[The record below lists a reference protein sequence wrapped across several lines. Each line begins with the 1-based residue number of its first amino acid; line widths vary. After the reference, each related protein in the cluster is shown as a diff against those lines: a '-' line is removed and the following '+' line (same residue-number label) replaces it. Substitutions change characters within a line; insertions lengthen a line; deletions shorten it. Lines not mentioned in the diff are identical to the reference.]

1 MWFTIFLAALT
12 VKATEL
18 KLSKDIT
25 LKIGASSELMII
37 IEPKLLYTFNGLT
50 LFSPLVEGDIDIS
63 FLPYRNCE
71 ENRSL
76 ECLNL
81 VYDKGLFIILT
92 TQIFGNEFLSKEL
105 KWKFLEIEDY
115 EVQGTHRNSY
125 KRAQT
130 TDRDNGSI
138 TLDSN
143 MNLEWVITG
152 DSVTFSLLVKKTFSI
167 DSKYGSFGPKSS
179 SSKGDMK
186 NADMIVFYLDQ
197 TNKCFDMW
205 SDRNEAPY
213 EDDSNDIT
221 CEDRTEDSTYYI
233 YKATRLLDT
242 GDDYDFSFKDLTE
255 VKFIWAWGDVY
266 SGEMEE
272 HSGKGAGSV
281 SVTLT
286 VTESSTTESSTS
298 STTESSTASTTESSA
313 SSPTASSSTTTESST
328 SSESSS
334 DSTSN
339 QSSFS
344 LLGYSSI
351 WKIFLISS
359 IFLAN

>member
-1 MWFTIFLAALT
+1 MAALA

-18 KLSKDIT
+18 KLSKDMT
-25 LKIGASSELMII
+25 LKIGAASELMVI

-50 LFSPLVEGDIDIS
+50 LFSLRVPGEINIS

-71 ENRSL
+71 ESRNL

-92 TQIFGNEFLSKEL
+92 TQIVGEDFLSNEL
-105 KWKFLEIEDY
+105 RWKFLEILDY

-125 KRAQT
+125 KRAQS

-143 MNLEWVITG
+143 MDLEWVITG

-167 DSKYGSFGPKSS
+167 DSRYGSFGPKSS
-179 SSKGDMK
+179 SSNGDMK

-286 VTESSTTESSTS
+286 VTESSTTDSSSTANTTDS
-298 STTESSTASTTESSA
+298 SVSSSTAS
-313 SSPTASSSTTTESST
+313 SPTTTESST
-328 SSESSS
+328 SSASSASSS
-334 DSTSN
+334 GSTSN

-344 LLGYSSI
+344 YFGYSNI
-351 WKIFLISS
+351 WKIVLVSS
-359 IFLAN
+359 IFLVN